1 MTHPPY
7 GEPEYPE
14 SGYPGSGYPESESP
28 GPDRP
33 PAPAREPR
41 EPDPLAVAV
50 GNASLLGAGYLIMG
64 RRGLFWAAAV
74 VTVPLVWLV
83 AAKAETWCELVLL
96 LWWAVVVA
104 HGWRLARRHPAAGPR
119 RGQRVLALALALPV
133 LVTAGGLRFDAHG
146 IADAVEEARED
157 GDCVAVVTAQERVG
171 PGHRLAA
178 APVAARGDTVVEAC
192 ERLDTAAGYLSG
204 GLGGDLGMLKTGF
217 GRLGT
222 VLGEPGNERT
232 VEATLKHFL
241 GRLPTADG
249 CRTVRIADWLRDR
262 ENGPED
268 LSGPSSAT
276 AARIAPEA
284 LMECGDTLMTD
295 KEWANARDRYR
306 RLLDEHPGDE
316 RAEEAREGIRKAGLA
331 IELDNV
337 RDLVAAADGM
347 NTGYCRKPAKYS
359 QAPAHR
365 EGANRALFVGDSEYT
380 DKLPDGWH
388 ATDAAK
394 AALVVCVDSA
404 GMGKTVETCQYRD
417 DDERVRSV
425 TFREVEVR
433 VKAYALRTGK
443 LVTDRKL
450 RISGSSC
457 PYFISYYGSPPSQR
471 SVTPSDSD
479 VRDAFEPVVER

>member
-7 GEPEYPE
+7 DGPEY
-14 SGYPGSGYPESESP
+14 SESESP
-28 GPDRP
+28 GPDWP
-33 PAPAREPR
+33 PAPPREPREPR

-64 RRGLFWAAAV
+64 RLGLFWGAAV

-133 LVTAGGLRFDAHG
+133 LVTAGWLRFDAHG
-146 IADAVEEARED
+146 IEDAVEEARED
-157 GDCVAVVTAQERVG
+157 GDCVAVVAAQERVG
-171 PGHRLAA
+171 FGHRLAA

-192 ERLDTAAGYLSG
+192 ERLDAAAGYLSG
-204 GLGGDLGMLKTGF
+204 GLTGDLDMLKTGF

-241 GRLPTADG
+241 GQLPTEDG

-262 ENGPED
+262 ESGPED
-268 LSGPSSAT
+268 LSDPSSAT

-295 KEWANARDRYR
+295 EEWANARDRYR
-306 RLLDEHPGDE
+306 RLLDEHPADE
-316 RAEEAREGIRKAGLA
+316 RAEAAREGVRKAGLA

-337 RDLVAAADGM
+337 QDLVTAADDM

-359 QAPAHR
+359 QAPTYR
-365 EGANRALFVGDSEYT
+365 KGSNRALFVGDSEYT

-388 ATDAAK
+388 ATDAAE

-404 GMGKTVETCQYRD
+404 GMGNTVETCQYRD
-417 DDERVRSV
+417 HDERIRSI
-425 TFREVEVR
+425 TFHQVEVR

-450 RISGSSC
+450 QISGSSC
-457 PYFISYYGSPPSQR
+457 PYFISYYGSPPSRR
-471 SVTPSDSD
+471 SVTPTDAD
-479 VRDAFEPVVER
+479 VRDAFGPVVKR